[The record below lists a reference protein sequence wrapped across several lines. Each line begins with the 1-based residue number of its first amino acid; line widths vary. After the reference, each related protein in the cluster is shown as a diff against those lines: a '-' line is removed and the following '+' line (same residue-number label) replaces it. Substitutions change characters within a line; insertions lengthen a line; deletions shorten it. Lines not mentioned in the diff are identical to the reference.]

1 MFHPYPMRY
10 QVLGHLLSLLAV
22 VGTALVG
29 AQTTAKPPNIL
40 IFIADDHG
48 KGDLGCYGHPSIRTP
63 NLDQLAQEGM
73 RLDRAFLTISSCS
86 PSRCSI
92 LTGRYPHNTGAEDLH
107 MPLPD
112 QQRSIASY
120 LTPAGYECVSVGKW
134 HLGGAEKRHWAKV
147 VECQAEAMAQKCLE
161 VIGTRDRSKP
171 FFYWFASI
179 DPHRGYQKETIANP
193 HKASEV
199 VIPPYLPDHPNIR
212 EELALYYDE
221 IHRFDTQI
229 GTLRKELES
238 QGVWD
243 DTLVLYLSDN
253 GMPFPRA
260 KTTLYDSGIQTP
272 LIARWPGTI
281 PAGTSSNALIS
292 SVDLV
297 PTFLE
302 LAGIKAPT
310 VQGSSFLASLKDPVA
325 PHRSSV
331 FAEANWH
338 DFEHFSRAVRDDRFK
353 LIRHYYWDTP
363 LWNSVDSIN
372 SITWKG
378 MLEAKDQDRLTQAQA
393 RLFEPIRP
401 YEEFYV
407 LSRDPD
413 ELTNQID
420 EPIWQAEIRRLRAE
434 LDQWRIDTAD
444 RLPDQRRR
452 DGWTRD
458 GIPLPH
464 NQPWYDRYLEQG
476 GRNSFEKF

>member
-1 MFHPYPMRY
+1 
-10 QVLGHLLSLLAV
+10 
-22 VGTALVG
+22 
-29 AQTTAKPPNIL
+29 
-40 IFIADDHG
+40 
-48 KGDLGCYGHPSIRTP
+48 
-63 NLDQLAQEGM
+63 
-73 RLDRAFLTISSCS
+73 
-86 PSRCSI
+86 
-92 LTGRYPHNTGAEDLH
+92 
-107 MPLPD
+107 
-112 QQRSIASY
+112 
-120 LTPAGYECVSVGKW
+120 
-134 HLGGAEKRHWAKV
+134 
-147 VECQAEAMAQKCLE
+147 
-161 VIGTRDRSKP
+161 
-171 FFYWFASI
+171 
-179 DPHRGYQKETIANP
+179 
-193 HKASEV
+193 
-199 VIPPYLPDHPNIR
+199 
-212 EELALYYDE
+212 
-221 IHRFDTQI
+221 
-229 GTLRKELES
+229 
-238 QGVWD
+238 
-243 DTLVLYLSDN
+243 
-253 GMPFPRA
+253 MPFPRA

-310 VQGSSFLASLKDPVA
+310 VQGSSFLASLKDPLA

-378 MLEAKDQDRLTQAQA
+378 MLETKDQNRLTQAQA

-407 LSRDPD
+407 LSRDPA

-476 GRNSFEKF
+476 RRNSFEKF